1 MAERRYGKKIEKG
14 SSAMATYA
22 ILLIATVFIAAWG
35 LMMGDMGDLLLTA
48 PVIVVLLVTIF
59 SERHTIH
66 LPTLTVIMIWASMI
80 MSIIGRIFFHENAL
94 AILANILMGINL
106 TLIGLIIV
114 FVLIGKMPGDSKKR
128 SLIESLVA
136 GSIALAVFMAMLML
150 QYYMSFLLS
159 KMSYPTV
166 PMVMEQMRDML
177 IGVAITIVLY
187 IEFRDSRIFKYTLV
201 DFLENNSGALGL
213 EDQGRR
219 DIADLIHKGESDSLE
234 FKSTLRTNLATG
246 AVDKRMEKAVLKTL
260 VAFMNTDG
268 GTLLIGV
275 SDDGEVCGTDIQS
288 FDNLDKMNLHLTNM
302 IASAIGND
310 YLPYISF
317 RTLDYE
323 DGKYVIRVDCQK
335 TKKAVFLR
343 EGKSEQ
349 YYVRSGPS
357 SVELTG
363 MSLVNYI
370 NNRYGRNRWLRK
382 PAPAIPVPKE
392 EDSEKKEE

>member
-1 MAERRYGKKIEKG
+1 MAKIG
-14 SSAMATYA
+14 SDGDDKEGRSAMVTYA
-22 ILLIATVFIAAWG
+22 ILLVTTAIIAVLG
-35 LMMGDMGDLLLTA
+35 MMLGDMGDLLLTA
-48 PVIVVLLVTIF
+48 PVIVVLLLTIF
-59 SERHTIH
+59 SERKIH
-66 LPTLTVIMIWASMI
+66 LPTLTVIMIWTSMI
-80 MSIIGRIFFHENAL
+80 LSISSRIFFHGNAL

-106 TLIGLIIV
+106 TLIGLIVV
-114 FVLIGKMPGDSKKR
+114 FILMGKMPGDSKKR
-128 SLIESLVA
+128 SLIEALVA
-136 GSIALAVFMAMLML
+136 GSIAMSVFMGMIML
-150 QYYMSFLLS
+150 QYYMSFLFS
-159 KMSYPTV
+159 RMSIPTV
-166 PMVMEQMRDML
+166 PIMMDQTRDML

-187 IEFRDSRIFKYTLV
+187 IEFRESSIFKYTLV
-201 DFLENNSGALGL
+201 DFLQNNSGALGL
-213 EDQGRR
+213 EDQERR
-219 DIADLIHKGESDSLE
+219 EIADLIHKGESDSLE

-275 SDDGEVCGTDIQS
+275 SDDGEVRGTDIES

-310 YLPYISF
+310 YLPYINF
-317 RTLDYE
+317 RSLDYE

-370 NNRYGRNRWLRK
+370 NNRYGKNRWLRK
-382 PAPAIPVPKE
+382 PAPAIPMPT
-392 EDSEKKEE
+392 DDDAKKEE

>member
-1 MAERRYGKKIEKG
+1 MAIIG
-14 SSAMATYA
+14 SDGDDKEGRSAMVTYA
-22 ILLIATVFIAAWG
+22 ILLVTTAIIAVLG
-35 LMMGDMGDLLLTA
+35 MMLGDMGDLLLTA
-48 PVIVVLLVTIF
+48 PVIVVLLLTIF
-59 SERHTIH
+59 SERKIH
-66 LPTLTVIMIWASMI
+66 LPTLTVIMIWMSMI
-80 MSIIGRIFFHENAL
+80 LSISSRIFFHGDAL

-106 TLIGLIIV
+106 TLIGLIVV
-114 FVLIGKMPGDSKKR
+114 FILMGKMPGDSKKR
-128 SLIESLVA
+128 SLIEALVA
-136 GSIALAVFMAMLML
+136 GSIAMSVFMGMIML
-150 QYYMSFLLS
+150 QYYMSFLFS
-159 KMSYPTV
+159 RMSIPTV
-166 PMVMEQMRDML
+166 PIMMDQTRDML

-187 IEFRDSRIFKYTLV
+187 IEFRESSIFKYTLV
-201 DFLENNSGALGL
+201 DFLQNNSGALGL
-213 EDQGRR
+213 EDQERR
-219 DIADLIHKGESDSLE
+219 EIADLIHKGESDSLE

-275 SDDGEVCGTDIQS
+275 SDDGEVRGTDIES

-310 YLPYISF
+310 YLPYINF
-317 RTLDYE
+317 RSLDYE

-370 NNRYGRNRWLRK
+370 NNRYGKNRWLRK
-382 PAPAIPVPKE
+382 PAPAIPMPT
-392 EDSEKKEE
+392 DDDAKKEE